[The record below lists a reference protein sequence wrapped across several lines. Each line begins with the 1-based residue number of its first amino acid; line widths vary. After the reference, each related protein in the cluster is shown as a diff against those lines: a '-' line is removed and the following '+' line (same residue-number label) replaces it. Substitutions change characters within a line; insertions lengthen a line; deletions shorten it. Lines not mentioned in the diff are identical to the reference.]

1 MLTKKSVRY
10 GLLLVTGGLLLACAP
25 ARVATQSTDTLP
37 ANALQPLGRSL
48 LNRAQQLE
56 LISSAAHVGFSF
68 EGRECRIFA
77 ALPSG
82 QGHNYLQYELD
93 GVYQKRL
100 RVEGTSAAPL
110 VLTAPTAGRH
120 TVWIYKATEAHTG
133 PIAIQKISANNIK
146 ALRPPTAPLI
156 EFIGNSITCGAA
168 ADPSEVP
175 CGTGDYHD
183 QHNAYQAYGPRVAR
197 ALHANFLLSSVSGI
211 GAYRNWNSD
220 GPTMPQVYEKVDF
233 QAANSQRW
241 NFATYTPAVVSIALG
256 TNDFSNGDGKTTRLP
271 FDSVRFVTSY
281 AQFVQL
287 VKAKYPQA
295 RIALLSSPMISG
307 KSRATLQNCLTAI
320 KSKTDAAYPAAKPVA
335 VYFFQPMTAH
345 GCSGHPNVE
354 DHAILAKELAPF
366 FEKLLK

>member
-1 MLTKKSVRY
+1 M
-10 GLLLVTGGLLLACAP
+10 
-25 ARVATQSTDTLP
+25 
-37 ANALQPLGRSL
+37 QPLGRTQ

-77 ALPSG
+77 SLPAG

-120 TVWIYKATEAHTG
+120 IAWLYKATEAHTG
-133 PIAIQKISANNIK
+133 PIAIQKISATNIK

-168 ADPSEVP
+168 ANPSKVP

-197 ALHANFLLSSVSGI
+197 ALHANFLLSSVGSI

-220 GPTMPQVYEKVDF
+220 GPTMPKVYDKVDF
-233 QAANSQRW
+233 
-241 NFATYTPAVVSIALG
+241 
-256 TNDFSNGDGKTTRLP
+256 
-271 FDSVRFVTSY
+271 
-281 AQFVQL
+281 
-287 VKAKYPQA
+287 
-295 RIALLSSPMISG
+295 
-307 KSRATLQNCLTAI
+307 
-320 KSKTDAAYPAAKPVA
+320 
-335 VYFFQPMTAH
+335 
-345 GCSGHPNVE
+345 
-354 DHAILAKELAPF
+354 
-366 FEKLLK
+366 